1 MTTKDVKN
9 ATISEQT
16 RGWLSCIAQLD
27 ELYNSIYAQLEK
39 QYIEGKC
46 IDEQSRKLC
55 EPYNGFRSALLGFM
69 TENINDNL
77 NSIDSTQI

>member
-1 MTTKDVKN
+1 MTTNEVKN
-9 ATISEQT
+9 ATIGKQT

-27 ELYNSIYAQLEK
+27 ELYNSIYAQLEA
-39 QYIEGKC
+39 QYIDGKS

-55 EPYNGFRSALLGFM
+55 EPYNAFRSALLGYM

-77 NSIDSTQI
+77 NSVEGTEI